1 MVLLIGKTG
10 ASVGGLCLFVAQQVC
25 GRNFVAI
32 LLKLN
37 TYWQVDQWLFSSPVD
52 SSREQPRDQGG
63 FRTLH
68 ALL

>member
-10 ASVGGLCLFVAQQVC
+10 ASVGGLCHFVVQQVC

-32 LLKLN
+32 LLNLK
-37 TYWQVDQWLFSSPVD
+37 TYRQVDQWLFSSPVG
-52 SSREQPRDQGG
+52 SREQPPDQGG